1 MYSVFHF
8 PWIVYLKL
16 CTTVLS
22 YLYFMRAL
30 SSKFVAKSGIKWGL
44 YEIFPTP
51 AVLVL
56 HPSGNILLHLSWY
69 DCIWMHII
77 QISVLLKCK
86 HNVKISFILD
96 WKKAANEDKETSSGG
111 SILCKTIKFR
121 DFRKLCAPWKSFKEG
136 DNHPISCAF
145 SQRNGEE
152 DTKEVSIL
160 GKAPTILGPNFVQI
174 VQWLLLQ
181 RESETQ
187 LLIKYPNRNLK
198 AFSSALFGMAKTFEW
213 RIHFNTRLQTDCTTS
228 TTQTSTTPDIHH
240 TMGKKGHP
248 PH

>member
-69 DCIWMHII
+69 NCIWMHII
-77 QISVLLKCK
+77 QFSVLLKCK
-86 HNVKISFILD
+86 HNVKISFILG
-96 WKKAANEDKETSSGG
+96 WKKQPMKIRRPAVAAVFFVRQSSSGTSGNFVHPG
-111 SILCKTIKFR
+111 SRSKKGIIIQFPAH
-121 DFRKLCAPWKSFKEG
+121 FRKEMEK
-136 DNHPISCAF
+136 
-145 SQRNGEE
+145 
-152 DTKEVSIL
+152 
-160 GKAPTILGPNFVQI
+160 
-174 VQWLLLQ
+174 
-181 RESETQ
+181 
-187 LLIKYPNRNLK
+187 
-198 AFSSALFGMAKTFEW
+198 
-213 RIHFNTRLQTDCTTS
+213 RIQ
-228 TTQTSTTPDIHH
+228 
-240 TMGKKGHP
+240 KK
-248 PH
+248 